1 MRHHKKTRKF
11 GRESNQRRALLRGL
25 ARSLIMHESIETT
38 EARAKEL
45 RPIIERLVTQGKGN
59 TLGGRRLVSARLGG
73 APRETKKL

>member
-1 MRHHKKTRKF
+1 
-11 GRESNQRRALLRGL
+11 
-25 ARSLIMHESIETT
+25 ETT

-73 APRETKKL
+73 APRETKKLLTLLRHASRIAPEAIRAL